1 MIFLSE
7 MTGKK
12 KSAVYRKKRKGKP
25 FKGVQRHAKKAK
37 KTPPVNSETPG
48 VSPEQPSS
56 GDEHDQSFSA
66 SRSKIKPEDCSSDS
80 SEFSSEETMYQVEGY
95 RLIDLKNLS
104 STLSEAQDGCACEKG
119 EK

>member
-1 MIFLSE
+1 MLFIE
-7 MTGKK
+7 
-12 KSAVYRKKRKGKP
+12 RKGKESLS
-25 FKGVQRHAKKAK
+25 KGFRDMRRKRRKRRRLTVKLL
-37 KTPPVNSETPG
+37 SG

-80 SEFSSEETMYQVEGY
+80 SDFSSEETMYQVEGY

-104 STLSEAQDGCACEKG
+104 TTLSEAHDGCACEKG